1 MEHHLPQLIVDLALI
16 LSAGGIISL
25 VFKKLKQPLVLGY
38 IFAGFLIS
46 PYSSILPSITESK
59 NIEIW
64 SEIGV
69 IFLLFSLGLEFSFKK
84 LSKVGGAASVT
95 ALVEIVGVGFIGFV
109 IGSLLGWNTMDSL
122 FLGGML
128 AMSSTTI
135 IIRAFD
141 ELGLKTEKF
150 VGVVFGTLIVEDL
163 IAIIMMVLLS
173 TIATSSGEAHNADI
187 LQAILKLA
195 FFLVLWFIAGIFFI
209 PSMLKQTKKLMN
221 DETLLLVSIALCL
234 LMVVFAVNVGFSKE
248 LGAFIMGSILAE
260 TKQSE
265 KIEHLVKPL
274 KDLFG
279 TIFFVSVG
287 MLINP
292 SMMLEYVVPICILTF
307 VVIFVKGFFTSAGAF
322 LSGQPLK
329 TSIQTG
335 LSMAQ
340 IGEFSFIIATLGL
353 SLGVI
358 SDFLY
363 PIAVAVS
370 AITTLTTPYMIKA
383 SVPFY
388 NWANKRIPRRLKNR
402 LNKYTLNA
410 QSTSATKDWQQLL
423 KISATN
429 AVIYSVLLVSII
441 LLASRYLKPFIY
453 QQFGDRILAG
463 LAASLVTLAVMAP
476 FLWALAA
483 RNHQSELRNK
493 LIAKDKYK
501 GLIYIISWS
510 KIGLAV
516 FFILLMLRIFF
527 SDMVALFATVV
538 LLALLILF
546 RHRIQYFYH
555 AIEHRFKSNLN
566 ERELIEIAVD
576 TAPYTHNRSPNG
588 LAPWD
593 AHIASIK
600 IPANSPVVGK
610 TLKQLRWREKA
621 GVNIA
626 SIHRGELDICIPQSY
641 DQLFPYDEIS
651 IIGTDEQLV
660 KIQTFVAPKHHIEI
674 LSETPNLTLQ
684 AMHMEEDSPFVGK
697 SIRNSHIK
705 EQIKG
710 LVVGVEREGTR
721 YLNPE
726 SDWMLQVGDI
736 VWIVGEATKIH
747 ELIN

>member
-1 MEHHLPQLIVDLALI
+1 MGHHLPDLIIDLALI
-16 LSAGGIISL
+16 LSAGGLITL
-25 VFKKLKQPLVLGY
+25 LFKKMKQPLVLGY

-46 PYSSILPSITESK
+46 PHFSLLPTVTETK

-84 LSKVGGAASVT
+84 LGKVGGAASIT
-95 ALVEIVGVGFIGFV
+95 ALVEIVGVGFVGFIIGT
-109 IGSLLGWNTMDSL
+109 LLGWKTMDSL

-173 TIATSSGEAHNADI
+173 TIATSSGEAQNADI
-187 LQAILKLA
+187 FQSILKLL

-209 PSMLKQTKKLMN
+209 PTMLKRTRKLMN
-221 DETLLLVSIALCL
+221 DETLLIVSLALCL
-234 LMVVFAVNVGFSKE
+234 LMVVFAVEVGFSKE

-260 TKQSE
+260 TRQGE

-292 SMMLEYVVPICILTF
+292 AMMLEYIVPILILTF
-307 VVIFVKGFFTSAGAF
+307 VTIFVKGFFTSAGAF
-322 LSGQPLK
+322 LSGQPIK

-335 LSMAQ
+335 MSMAQ

-358 SDFLY
+358 SEFLY

-388 NWANKRIPRRLKNR
+388 GWIDKRMPEKMKDR
-402 LNKYTLNA
+402 LNKYTINA
-410 QSTSATKDWQQLL
+410 QSASATKDWQKLI
-423 KISATN
+423 KISLTN
-429 AVIYSVLLVSII
+429 SIIYSVLLISII
-441 LLASRYLKPFIY
+441 LASSRFLRPFIY
-453 QQFGDRILAG
+453 EQIADMKITGYI
-463 LAASLVTLAVMAP
+463 AAFITLTAMAP
-476 FLWALAA
+476 FLWALVA
-483 RNHQSELRNK
+483 RNHHSELRNK
-493 LIAKDKYK
+493 LLAQDRYK
-501 GLIYIISWS
+501 GLVYLVSLV
-510 KIGLAV
+510 KMGLAV
-516 FFILLMLRIFF
+516 FFVIFMLRIFF
-527 SDMVALFATVV
+527 SDVVAASATVIIF
-538 LLALLILF
+538 ALLILS
-546 RHRIQYFYH
+546 RKKIQRFYNV
-555 AIEHRFKSNLN
+555 IEDRFKTNLN
-566 ERELIEIAVD
+566 AKELEAAEQQND
-576 TAPYTHNRSPNG
+576 SPSE

-593 AHIASIK
+593 THIATIQ
-600 IPANSPVVGK
+600 IPANSPVIGK
-610 TLKQLRWREKA
+610 KLKELRWRENA

-626 SIHRGELDICIPQSY
+626 CIHRGDHNIRIPKA
-641 DQLFPYDEIS
+641 DEHIFPYDEIS
-651 IIGTDEQLV
+651 VIGTDEQLA
-660 KIQTFVAPKHHIEI
+660 KIEAIVSPKKGSEFVIDD
-674 LSETPNLTLQ
+674 PNVSLQ
-684 AMHMEEDSPFVGK
+684 VITMEEDSEFIGK
-697 SIRNSHIK
+697 SIRASGIK
-705 EQIKG
+705 VKAKG
-710 LVVGVEREGTR
+710 LVVGIERDGIR

-726 SDWMLQVGDI
+726 SDWVLEAGDI
-736 VWIVGEATKIH
+736 VWIVGDSGKISK
-747 ELIN
+747 LIN

>member
-1 MEHHLPQLIVDLALI
+1 MGHHLPDLIIDLALI
-16 LSAGGIISL
+16 LSAGGLITL
-25 VFKKLKQPLVLGY
+25 LFKKMKQPLVLGY

-46 PYSSILPSITESK
+46 PHFSLLPTVTETK

-84 LSKVGGAASVT
+84 LGKVGGAASIT
-95 ALVEIVGVGFIGFV
+95 ALVEIVGVGFVGFV
-109 IGSLLGWNTMDSL
+109 IGTLLGWETMDSL

-173 TIATSSGEAHNADI
+173 TIATSSGEAQNADI
-187 LQAILKLA
+187 FQSILKLL

-209 PSMLKQTKKLMN
+209 PTMLKRTRKLMN
-221 DETLLLVSIALCL
+221 DETLLIVSLALCL
-234 LMVVFAVNVGFSKE
+234 LMVVFAVEVGFSKE

-260 TKQSE
+260 TRQGE

-292 SMMLEYVVPICILTF
+292 AMMLEYIVPILILTF
-307 VVIFVKGFFTSAGAF
+307 VTIFVKGFFTSAGAF

-335 LSMAQ
+335 MSMAQ

-383 SVPFY
+383 SLPFY
-388 NWANKRIPRRLKNR
+388 GWIDKHMPERMKDR
-402 LNKYTLNA
+402 LNKYTINA
-410 QSTSATKDWQQLL
+410 QSASATKDWQKLI
-423 KISATN
+423 KISLTN
-429 AVIYSVLLVSII
+429 SIIYSVLLVSII
-441 LLASRYLKPFIY
+441 LASSRFLRPFIY
-453 QQFGDRILAG
+453 EQIADMKITGYI
-463 LAASLVTLAVMAP
+463 AAFITLTAMAP
-476 FLWALAA
+476 FLWALVA
-483 RNHQSELRNK
+483 RNHHSELRNK
-493 LIAKDKYK
+493 LLAQDRYK
-501 GLIYIISWS
+501 GLVYLVSLV
-510 KIGLAV
+510 KMGLAV
-516 FFILLMLRIFF
+516 FFVIFMLRIFF
-527 SDMVALFATVV
+527 SDIVAASATVIIF
-538 LLALLILF
+538 ALLILS
-546 RHRIQYFYH
+546 RKKIQRFYNV
-555 AIEHRFKSNLN
+555 IEDRFKMNLN
-566 ERELIEIAVD
+566 AKELETEQQND
-576 TAPYTHNRSPNG
+576 YPSE

-593 AHIASIK
+593 THIATIQ
-600 IPANSPVVGK
+600 IPANSPVIGK
-610 TLKQLRWREKA
+610 KLKELRWRESA

-626 SIHRGELDICIPQSY
+626 CIQRGDHNIRIPKADEY
-641 DQLFPYDEIS
+641 IFPYDELS
-651 IIGTDEQLV
+651 LIGTDDQLAKV
-660 KIQTFVAPKHHIEI
+660 GAIISPKKESEFVADD
-674 LSETPNLTLQ
+674 PNVSLQ
-684 AMHMEEDSPFVGK
+684 AITMEEDSEFIGK
-697 SIRNSHIK
+697 SIRASGIK
-705 EQIKG
+705 IKAKG
-710 LVVGVEREGTR
+710 LVVGIERDGIR

-726 SDWMLQVGDI
+726 SDWILEAGDI
-736 VWIVGEATKIH
+736 VWIVGDPGKISK
-747 ELIN
+747 LID

>member
-1 MEHHLPQLIVDLALI
+1 MEHHLPHLIIDLALI
-16 LSAGGIISL
+16 LTAGGLISL
-25 VFKKLKQPLVLGY
+25 LFKKLKQPLVLGY

-46 PYSSILPSITESK
+46 PYSSFFPSITESK

-84 LSKVGGAASVT
+84 LGKVGGAASVT
-95 ALVEIVGVGFIGFV
+95 ALVEIAGVGFIGFV
-109 IGSLLGWNTMDSL
+109 IGSLLGWSTMDSL

-173 TIATSSGEAHNADI
+173 TIATSAGEAHNADI
-187 LQAILKLA
+187 FQSILKLA
-195 FFLVLWFIAGIFFI
+195 FFLVLWFVAGIFFI
-209 PSMLKQTKKLMN
+209 PSILQRTKKLMN
-221 DETLLLVSIALCL
+221 DETLLIVSIALCL
-234 LMVVFAVNVGFSKE
+234 LMVVFAVQVGFSKE

-260 TKQSE
+260 TKQGE

-292 SMMLEYVVPICILTF
+292 AMMLEYIVPILILTF

-383 SVPFY
+383 SIPFY
-388 NWANKRIPRRLKNR
+388 NWAEKRIPKRVKHR

-410 QSTSATKDWQQLL
+410 QSASATKDWQKLL
-423 KISATN
+423 KISLTN
-429 AVIYSVLLVSII
+429 AIIYSVLLVSII
-441 LLASRYLKPFIY
+441 LIASRFLKPFIY
-453 QQFGDRILAG
+453 QQFGDRYISG
-463 LAASLVTLAVMAP
+463 LLASLVTLLAMAP

-483 RNHQSELRNK
+483 RNYQSELRNK
-493 LIAKDKYK
+493 LMTKDKYK
-501 GLIYIISWS
+501 GLIYIISLF
-510 KIGLAV
+510 KVGLAV
-516 FFILLMLRIFF
+516 FFVILMLRVFF
-527 SDMVALFATVV
+527 SDMVAVFATVII
-538 LLALLILF
+538 LGLLIGF
-546 RHRIQYFYH
+546 RHKIQPFYH
-555 AIEHRFKSNLN
+555 AIEDRFKSNLN
-566 ERELIEIAVD
+566 EKETEEKELNNSRKRPD
-576 TAPYTHNRSPNG
+576 NG

-593 AHIASIK
+593 AHIASIE
-600 IPANSPVVGK
+600 IPANSPIVGK

-626 SIHRGELDICIPQSY
+626 SIHRGEHAICIPKSH
-641 DQLFPYDEIS
+641 DQIFPYDEIS

-660 KIQTFVAPKHHIEI
+660 KIQAIVAPKH
-674 LSETPNLTLQ
+674 ETEFVREGSSLALQ
-684 AMHMEEDSPFVGK
+684 AMKVEDDTSFIGK

-705 EQIKG
+705 EEING
-710 LVVGVEREGTR
+710 LVVGVERDGKR
-721 YLNPE
+721 VLNPE
-726 SDWMLQVGDI
+726 SDWILQSGDILWMVGD
-736 VWIVGEATKIH
+736 ANKINL
-747 ELIN
+747 LIN

>member
-1 MEHHLPQLIVDLALI
+1 MGHHLPDLIIDLALI
-16 LSAGGIISL
+16 LSAGGIVTII
-25 VFKKLKQPLVLGY
+25 FKKLKQPLVLGY

-46 PYSSILPSITESK
+46 PHISLLPNIHETK
-59 NIEIW
+59 TIEIW

-84 LSKVGGAASVT
+84 LGKVGGAASIT
-95 ALVEIVGVGFIGFV
+95 ALVEIIGVGFVGFIIGTT
-109 IGSLLGWNTMDSL
+109 LGWTTMDSL

-173 TIATSSGEAHNADI
+173 TIATSSGEAQNADI
-187 LQAILKLA
+187 LQSILKLV

-209 PSMLKQTKKLMN
+209 PSMLKKTKKLMN
-221 DETLLLVSIALCL
+221 DETLLIVSLALCL
-234 LMVVFAVNVGFSKE
+234 LMVVLAVEVGFSKE

-260 TKQSE
+260 TKQGE

-292 SMMLEYVVPICILTF
+292 AMMLEYIVPIIILTF
-307 VVIFVKGFFTSAGAF
+307 VTIFVKGFFTSAGAF

-335 LSMAQ
+335 MSMAQ

-358 SDFLY
+358 SEFLY

-388 NWANKRIPRRLKNR
+388 LWLERKMPEKMKDR
-402 LNKYTLNA
+402 LNRYTLNA
-410 QSTSATKDWQQLL
+410 QSASATKDWQKMIKVSL
-423 KISATN
+423 TN
-429 AVIYSVLLVSII
+429 SVIYSVILISII
-441 LLASRYLKPFIY
+441 VASSKFLRPFVYEQLADMKATNIITSLL
-453 QQFGDRILAG
+453 
-463 LAASLVTLAVMAP
+463 TLSVMAP
-476 FLWALAA
+476 FLWALIA

-493 LIAKDKYK
+493 LLAQDRYK
-501 GLIYIISWS
+501 GLVYLVSLV
-510 KIGLAV
+510 KMGLAV
-516 FFILLMLRIFF
+516 FFLIFMLRIFF
-527 SDMVALFATVV
+527 SDYVALIATVII
-538 LLALLILF
+538 LGLIIVF
-546 RHRIQYFYH
+546 RKRVQRFYNV
-555 AIEHRFKSNLN
+555 IEDRFKTNLN
-566 ERELIEIAVD
+566 EKELEEEKAKNANNRETPE
-576 TAPYTHNRSPNG
+576 

-593 AHIASIK
+593 AHLATIR
-600 IPANSPVVGK
+600 IPANSPVIGK
-610 TLKQLRWREKA
+610 KLKELKWREES
-621 GVNIA
+621 GVNVA
-626 SIHRGELDICIPQSY
+626 CIHRGDHNIRIPNAEEHIY
-641 DQLFPYDEIS
+641 PYDEIS
-651 IIGTDEQLV
+651 VIGTDEQLA
-660 KIQTFVAPKHHIEI
+660 KIEDLITPKSHIDFVIND
-674 LSETPNLTLQ
+674 PNVSLQ
-684 AMHMEEDSPFVGK
+684 AITMTENGGFINKTIRDSGLKTKV
-697 SIRNSHIK
+697 
-705 EQIKG
+705 KG
-710 LVVGVEREGTR
+710 IVVGVERRGSR

-726 SDWMLQVGDI
+726 SDWILEVDDI
-736 VWIVGEATKIH
+736 VWIVGDTGKISK
-747 ELIN
+747 LIG

>member
-1 MEHHLPQLIVDLALI
+1 MGHHLPDLIIDLALI
-16 LSAGGIISL
+16 LSAGGIVTLI
-25 VFKKLKQPLVLGY
+25 FKKLKQPLVLGY

-46 PYSSILPSITESK
+46 PHISLLPNIHETK
-59 NIEIW
+59 TIEIW

-84 LSKVGGAASVT
+84 LGKVGGAASIT
-95 ALVEIVGVGFIGFV
+95 ALVEIIGVGFVGFIIGT
-109 IGSLLGWNTMDSL
+109 ILGWETMDSL

-173 TIATSSGEAHNADI
+173 TIATSSGEAQNTDI
-187 LQAILKLA
+187 LQSILKLV

-209 PSMLKQTKKLMN
+209 PSMLKKTKKLMN
-221 DETLLLVSIALCL
+221 DETLLIVSLALCL
-234 LMVVFAVNVGFSKE
+234 LMVVLAVEVGFSKE

-260 TKQSE
+260 TRQGE

-292 SMMLEYVVPICILTF
+292 AMIVEYIVPILILTF
-307 VVIFVKGFFTSAGAF
+307 VTIFVKGFFTSTGAF

-335 LSMAQ
+335 MSMAQ

-358 SDFLY
+358 SEFLY

-388 NWANKRIPRRLKNR
+388 VWLERKIPEKMKDR
-402 LNKYTLNA
+402 LNRYTLNA
-410 QSTSATKDWQQLL
+410 QSASATKDWQKMI
-423 KISATN
+423 KISLTN
-429 AVIYSVLLVSII
+429 SVIYSVILISII
-441 LLASRYLKPFIY
+441 LASSKFLRPFVYEQLADMKATNI
-453 QQFGDRILAG
+453 IT
-463 LAASLVTLAVMAP
+463 SLLTLSVMAP
-476 FLWALAA
+476 FLWALIA
-483 RNHQSELRNK
+483 RNHQSELRNR
-493 LIAKDKYK
+493 LLAQDRYK
-501 GLIYIISWS
+501 GLVYLVSLV
-510 KIGLAV
+510 KMGLAV
-516 FFILLMLRIFF
+516 FFLIFMLRIFF
-527 SDMVALFATVV
+527 SDYVALVATAII
-538 LLALLILF
+538 LGLIITF
-546 RHRIQYFYH
+546 RKRVQRFYNV
-555 AIEHRFKSNLN
+555 IEDRFKTNLN
-566 ERELIEIAVD
+566 EKELEEEKAKNANNRETPE
-576 TAPYTHNRSPNG
+576 

-593 AHIASIK
+593 AHIATIR
-600 IPANSPVVGK
+600 IPANSPVIGK
-610 TLKQLRWREKA
+610 KLKELKWREEA
-621 GVNIA
+621 GVNVA
-626 SIHRGELDICIPQSY
+626 CIHRGDHNIRIPNADEPIY
-641 DQLFPYDEIS
+641 PYDEIS
-651 IIGTDEQLV
+651 VIGTDDQLA
-660 KIQTFVAPKHHIEI
+660 KIQDIITPKSHIDFVIND
-674 LSETPNLTLQ
+674 PNVSLQ
-684 AMHMEEDSPFVGK
+684 AITMTENGGFTNKTIRDSGLKTKV
-697 SIRNSHIK
+697 
-705 EQIKG
+705 KG
-710 LVVGVEREGTR
+710 IVVGVERRGSR

-726 SDWMLQVGDI
+726 SDWILEAGDI
-736 VWIVGEATKIH
+736 VWIVGDTGKIGK
-747 ELIN
+747 LIG

>member
-16 LSAGGIISL
+16 LAAGGLVSL
-25 VFKKLKQPLVLGY
+25 FFKKLKQPLVLGY

-46 PYSSILPSITESK
+46 PYSSILPSVSELK

-173 TIATSSGEAHNADI
+173 TIATSSGETHNADL
-187 LQAILKLA
+187 LQSILKLA
-195 FFLVLWFIAGIFFI
+195 FFLVLWFVAGIFFI
-209 PSMLKQTKKLMN
+209 PSILQRTKKLMN
-221 DETLLLVSIALCL
+221 DETLLLVSLALCL
-234 LMVVFAVNVGFSKE
+234 LMVIFAVNVGFSKE

-260 TKQSE
+260 TKQGV

-292 SMMLEYVVPICILTF
+292 STMMEHIIPIVILTF

-335 LSMAQ
+335 MSMAQ

-383 SVPFY
+383 SIPFY
-388 NWANKRIPRRLKNR
+388 NWSERLIPRRLKNR

-410 QSTSATKDWQQLL
+410 QSASATKDWQLLL
-423 KISATN
+423 KISITN

-441 LLASRYLKPFIY
+441 LIASKFLKPFIY
-453 QQFGDRILAG
+453 EQFGDRIIAG
-463 LAASLVTLAVMAP
+463 FAAALLTLSAMAP
-476 FLWALAA
+476 FLWALSA
-483 RNHQSELRNK
+483 RNHQSDLRNK
-493 LIAKDKYK
+493 LMAKDKYK
-501 GLIYIISWS
+501 GLIYIVSLF
-510 KIGLAV
+510 KMGLAV
-516 FFILLMLRIFF
+516 FFIILMLRVFF
-527 SDMVALFATVV
+527 SDIVAAIATVV
-538 LLALLILF
+538 LLAIMILF
-546 RHRIQYFYH
+546 RHRIQRFYH
-555 AIEHRFKSNLN
+555 AMNIN
-566 ERELIEIAVD
+566 
-576 TAPYTHNRSPNG
+576 
-588 LAPWD
+588 
-593 AHIASIK
+593 
-600 IPANSPVVGK
+600 
-610 TLKQLRWREKA
+610 LKQ
-621 GVNIA
+621 I
-626 SIHRGELDICIPQSY
+626 
-641 DQLFPYDEIS
+641 
-651 IIGTDEQLV
+651 
-660 KIQTFVAPKHHIEI
+660 
-674 LSETPNLTLQ
+674 
-684 AMHMEEDSPFVGK
+684 
-697 SIRNSHIK
+697 
-705 EQIKG
+705 
-710 LVVGVEREGTR
+710 
-721 YLNPE
+721 
-726 SDWMLQVGDI
+726 
-736 VWIVGEATKIH
+736 
-747 ELIN
+747 

>member
-1 MEHHLPQLIVDLALI
+1 MGHHLPNLIVDLALI
-16 LSAGGIISL
+16 LTAGGIVTL
-25 VFKKLKQPLVLGY
+25 LFKKLKQPLVLGY

-46 PYSSILPSITESK
+46 PHFALLPTVTEIK

-84 LSKVGGAASVT
+84 LGKVGGAASIT
-95 ALVEIVGVGFIGFV
+95 ALVEIVGVGFFGFV
-109 IGSLLGWNTMDSL
+109 IGSLLGWKTMDSL

-173 TIATSSGEAHNADI
+173 TIATSSGEAQNADI
-187 LQAILKLA
+187 LQAILKLL

-209 PSMLKQTKKLMN
+209 PSMLKKTKKLMN
-221 DETLLLVSIALCL
+221 DETLLIVSLALCL
-234 LMVVFAVNVGFSKE
+234 LMVVLAVQVGFSKE

-260 TKQSE
+260 TKQGE

-292 SMMLEYVVPICILTF
+292 SMMLEYIVPIIILTF
-307 VVIFVKGFFTSAGAF
+307 VTIFVKGFFTSVGAF
-322 LSGQPLK
+322 LSGQPIK

-335 LSMAQ
+335 MSMAQ

-358 SDFLY
+358 SEFLY

-388 NWANKRIPRRLKNR
+388 GWVERSMPVKLKDR
-402 LNKYTLNA
+402 LNKYTINA
-410 QSTSATKDWQQLL
+410 QSASATKDWQKLI
-423 KISATN
+423 KISLTN
-429 AVIYSVLLVSII
+429 SVIYSVLLISII
-441 LLASRYLKPFIY
+441 LAASQFLRPFISE
-453 QQFGDRILAG
+453 QFDNSRFTNII
-463 LAASLVTLAVMAP
+463 AAVITLSAMAP
-476 FLWALAA
+476 FLWALVA
-483 RNHQSELRNK
+483 RSHQSELRNR
-493 LIAKDKYK
+493 LLAQDRYK
-501 GLIYIISWS
+501 GLVYLVSLV
-510 KIGLAV
+510 KMGLAV
-516 FFILLMLRIFF
+516 FFVIFMLRIFF
-527 SDMVALFATVV
+527 SDMVAFTATVIIF
-538 LLALLILF
+538 AMLIIS
-546 RHRIQYFYH
+546 RKRIQRFYNV
-555 AIEHRFKSNLN
+555 IEDRFKTNLN
-566 ERELIEIAVD
+566 AKELEAEQKATQEQPIPE
-576 TAPYTHNRSPNG
+576 

-593 AHIASIK
+593 THIATIK
-600 IPANSPVVGK
+600 VPVNSPIIGK
-610 TLKQLRWREKA
+610 KLKELQWRENA

-626 SIHRGELDICIPQSY
+626 CIHRGDHNIRIPKA
-641 DQLFPYDEIS
+641 DEHIFPYDEIS
-651 IIGTDEQLV
+651 LIGTDEQLA
-660 KIQTFVAPKHHIEI
+660 KIETIISPKKSSDLVIDD
-674 LSETPNLTLQ
+674 PNVSLQ
-684 AMHMEEDSPFVGK
+684 AITIREDSEFIGK
-697 SIRNSHIK
+697 SIRNSGIK
-705 EQIKG
+705 IKVKG
-710 LVVGVEREGTR
+710 LVVGVERDGIR

-726 SDWMLQVGDI
+726 SDWVLEIGDI
-736 VWIVGEATKIH
+736 VWIVGDTGKISK
-747 ELIN
+747 LIG